1 MYSLYLHVMDGGH
14 FQACGASP
22 WNSSLQE
29 LSGGRST
36 LGARH
41 LRPSRLSESAVRTT
55 TWSPAAAPPLLL
67 PSPVTTGCTNNLS
80 ARAQKIMERV
90 GRGGTQGAG
99 GVGGGA
105 SSYDQ
110 ALKSL
115 NEQWLQMRFTTQVSG
130 SEVAVLKLS
139 HRKFLAP
146 GGLAKIKSQEDVF
159 DVVVY
164 GVTLCA
170 MFLATPRHTALQR
183 MKAQAKVERSVLHT
197 HHAQEWSVSRE
208 ESKDLV
214 KRGVVISDGEEDAEV
229 IAIELNKNPSC
240 NRVDGETEVSVTD
253 IPNFESL
260 PEKLIAV
267 SKRSFLSVGGVLF
280 ECVSFSKVN
289 GFDDVAVA
297 LLNNGAT
304 VVSLLDFNGAGNM
317 FPTVRQEHGI
327 RLEDL
332 KLPKVLFDLFPT
344 YYSSPFLAA
353 FDQILQRLPRNSV
366 IRPSLHMG
374 NGH

>member
-22 WNSSLQE
+22 CISSLQE

-67 PSPVTTGCTNNLS
+67 PSPVTTGCTNIS

-90 GRGGTQGAG
+90 GRGGTQGG
-99 GVGGGA
+99 GGAGGGA
-105 SSYDQ
+105 SPYDQ

-164 GVTLCA
+164 GVTLCV
-170 MFLATPRHTALQR
+170 MFLATPRHTALQG
-183 MKAQAKVERSVLHT
+183 MKAQAKVERGALHT
-197 HHAQEWSVSRE
+197 HVCCCR
-208 ESKDLV
+208 
-214 KRGVVISDGEEDAEV
+214 
-229 IAIELNKNPSC
+229 PY
-240 NRVDGETEVSVTD
+240 
-253 IPNFESL
+253 L
-260 PEKLIAV
+260 PL
-267 SKRSFLSVGGVLF
+267 
-280 ECVSFSKVN
+280 
-289 GFDDVAVA
+289 
-297 LLNNGAT
+297 
-304 VVSLLDFNGAGNM
+304 
-317 FPTVRQEHGI
+317 
-327 RLEDL
+327 
-332 KLPKVLFDLFPT
+332 
-344 YYSSPFLAA
+344 
-353 FDQILQRLPRNSV
+353 
-366 IRPSLHMG
+366 
-374 NGH
+374 

>member
-29 LSGGRST
+29 LTGGRST

-55 TWSPAAAPPLLL
+55 TWSPAAVSPLLL
-67 PSPVTTGCTNNLS
+67 PSPVTTGCTNNLL

-99 GVGGGA
+99 GAGGGGA
-105 SSYDQ
+105 SYDQ

-115 NEQWLQMRFTTQVSG
+115 NEQWLQMRFTTRVSG
-130 SEVAVLKLS
+130 SELAVLKLS

-183 MKAQAKVERSVLHT
+183 LKAQAKVERGALHT
-197 HHAQEWSVSRE
+197 H
-208 ESKDLV
+208 
-214 KRGVVISDGEEDAEV
+214 
-229 IAIELNKNPSC
+229 
-240 NRVDGETEVSVTD
+240 
-253 IPNFESL
+253 
-260 PEKLIAV
+260 
-267 SKRSFLSVGGVLF
+267 
-280 ECVSFSKVN
+280 
-289 GFDDVAVA
+289 VA
-297 LLNNGAT
+297 LLNNGTT

-317 FPTVRQEHGI
+317 FSTVRQEHGI

-332 KLPKVLFDLFPT
+332 KLLPKVLFDLFPT
-344 YYSSPFLAA
+344 YYSSPLLTA
-353 FDQILQRLPRNSV
+353 FDQILQKVMQLGSQVKIWMLFALTKPSSYIKLYRTGHAGDTCGDITSKTWQCGSGFDYPLLNNHTLGGTPPHVCSTSTLFHQVKFPYLELNSV
-366 IRPSLHMG
+366 VQH
-374 NGH
+374 